1 MPIKGDVKKQFLAM
15 REMVKD
21 SVTLSA
27 RFLVEQTLA
36 AAKRDGIV
44 PGENLERAFS
54 QKKKKPYKRY
64 KEISAANIQSKAG
77 RRIFHYS
84 KFISRAGNLLKALT
98 PAGGW
103 QGNKLNTLKDG
114 SAEIEKTATGAKAT
128 LIFNGRTEIIL
139 KGGKNAR
146 LKDKVTLVDKDGN
159 PVKEVGVR
167 RRIFDAAKR
176 SVVDLWNTRLKKE
189 FDKKAKEFF
198 K

>member
-27 RFLVEQTLA
+27 KFLMEQMLA
-36 AAKRDGIV
+36 TAKRDGIV
-44 PGENLERAFS
+44 PGENMERAWS
-54 QKKKKPYKRY
+54 KKKNKVYKRY
-64 KEISAANIQSKAG
+64 KEISAANLQSKAG

-114 SAEIEKTATGAKAT
+114 SAELEKTATGARAVLT
-128 LIFNGRTEIIL
+128 FNGRTEIIL

-146 LKDKVTLVDKDGN
+146 LKDKVTLVDNEGN

-189 FDKKAKEFF
+189 LDKKAKEF